1 MRIITMPEEI
11 ITQEVVN
18 KVNDLQNKLV
28 AQNNDLISSFPD
40 MRLASMKI
48 FEIAVGAVDTNVEH
62 VQREVSLK
70 KNAIYNALKQTGNS
84 RTTHLRDVLEQL
96 QKQALFHLL
105 PSKET
110 NNREII
116 ISPISKIEWDDS
128 EDYVSL
134 SFTPEIIPY
143 ITKLKKNFT
152 QYKLEDV
159 LNLNSKHA
167 VTLYKTLIM
176 SFNKYLNYNKQNN
189 VKQPQLD
196 AWQNPT
202 ISVKEIRRMTGTLKR
217 YPNFAMFRKNVLD
230 KAVEEI
236 NEKTELIVNYDKIR
250 SGRYISDIQFHIKKK
265 TTDASAEDMKHIET
279 VEQTRQE
286 REMENAKLYAD
297 AMANA
302 YTQMLLQRFL
312 LNPTD
317 MTDQATMIGLGKKVY
332 VKYDKVKEQQGMD
345 SLERHLDYVHDHIN
359 DWNRH
364 TNIAKYLEK
373 AVDDYMF
380 KNNL

>member
-1 MRIITMPEEI
+1 MPEEI

-18 KVNDLQNKLV
+18 KVDDLQNKLV

-189 VKQPQLD
+189 VKQSQLD

-230 KAVEEI
+230 RAVKEI

-250 SGRYISDIQFHIKKK
+250 SGRYISDIQFHINKKA
-265 TTDASAEDMKHIET
+265 TDASAEDMKRIET
-279 VEQTRQE
+279 VEQTQQE
-286 REMENAKLYAD
+286 REMENAKLYAN

-317 MTDQATMIGLGKKVY
+317 MTDQATMISLGKKVY

-345 SLERHLDYVHDHIN
+345 ALERHLDYVHDHIN